1 MPVKINGRIYYR
13 TVEGSVQVMAT
24 TQVVKSVCG
33 LCVGNCGVLVTL
45 EEGKAVDIKGDP
57 ESPPNRGGLCPIGR
71 ASLEYLYHPDR
82 LAYPL
87 RRDGGRG
94 EGKWQ
99 QISWDE
105 AFNLA
110 AEALN
115 KVKQEY
121 GPEAVG
127 MVQGSAKGPMDTHLV
142 RLANAF
148 GTPNVVCAEYVC
160 HMPRVVAAE
169 LTFGFFPS
177 ADYGYPPACIIS
189 WGANDAETYFCRHK
203 GLVQAVHKGAK
214 LIAIDPRETKVTKMA
229 DLWLRVR
236 PASDLALALAMIN
249 VIVNEGLYDKDFVDK
264 WTVGFDKLKTHV
276 QDYPPEK
283 VAEITWV
290 PAGLI
295 VKAARLYATN
305 RPGHIEWGNALEHN
319 VNSFQAS
326 RAISIL
332 MAITG
337 NLGVPGGEI
346 ESRGS
351 GYRFG
356 DTESSESGILG
367 RWSSQLE
374 LRDKIPRKKRH
385 NRVGADL
392 DMLPDVR
399 YVLPQSFIKSVLKGD
414 PYRIRAAFVQ
424 ASNPLS
430 CWPNIQEAYRALKKL
445 DFLAVSDMFM
455 TPTAALADIVFPAAS
470 YLEFDGIQMPPNGA
484 LVQLQRKVAQIG
496 ECRSDHEILNGLA
509 KKLGLEEYFWGS
521 IDDFWDAILEP
532 VGLTFKEFKKI
543 GLFTGKEKQPNQYR
557 RYEQNGFKTPSGEVE
572 LYSSQMKEWGFDPLP
587 TYYEPPETP
596 YSDPELAKEYP
607 LIFTT
612 WKQKP
617 YRHSGGRQIASLR
630 GRHPEPIIMIHPETA
645 DKLGIKEG
653 DWVYIETRRGR
664 IKQKATLTASIDPRV
679 VGVDYGWWF
688 PEKEV
693 SELYGWAESNVNI
706 LTDDKPPFNREMGSA
721 NLRGF
726 LCKVY
731 KV

>member
-1 MPVKINGRIYYR
+1 
-13 TVEGSVQVMAT
+13 MAKT
-24 TQVVKSVCG
+24 RVVKSVCG

-57 ESPPNRGGLCPIGR
+57 ESPINQGALCPIGL

-87 RRDGGRG
+87 RRAGGRG
-94 EGKWQ
+94 EGRWQ

-121 GPEAVG
+121 GPEAVV
-127 MVQGSAKGPMDTHLV
+127 MVHGSAKGPLDTHLV

-148 GTPNVVCAEYVC
+148 GTTNVVCADYVC
-160 HMPRVVAAE
+160 HMPRVLAAE
-169 LTFGFFPS
+169 LTFGFFPG

-189 WGANDAETYFCRHK
+189 WGANDAETHFLRHK
-203 GLVQAVHKGAK
+203 DLVRAVNKGAK
-214 LIAIDPRETKVTKMA
+214 LIAIDPRETEVAKMA
-229 DLWLRVR
+229 ELWLRVR
-236 PASDLALALAMIN
+236 PGSDLALALAMIN
-249 VIVNEGLYDKDFVDK
+249 VVINEGLYDKDFVDR
-264 WTVGFDKLKTHV
+264 WTVGFDKLQAHV
-276 QDYPPEK
+276 QDYPVER
-283 VAEITWV
+283 VAEMTWV
-290 PAGLI
+290 SEDLI
-295 VKAARLYATN
+295 ARAARLYAIN
-305 RPGHIEWGNALEHN
+305 KPGHIEWGNALDHN
-319 VNSFQAS
+319 VNSFQVS

-346 ESRGS
+346 ESHGS
-351 GYRFG
+351 GFRFG
-356 DTESSESGILG
+356 DTESSESGVLG

-374 LRDKIPRKKRH
+374 LRDKIPREERQNK
-385 NRVGADL
+385 VGADL
-392 DMLPDVR
+392 NMLPDFR
-399 YVLPQSFIKSVLKGD
+399 YVLPQSFMKSVLEGD

-430 CWPNIQEAYRALKKL
+430 SWPSAQEAYRALKKL

-455 TPTAALADIVFPAAS
+455 TPTAALADIVFPVAS
-470 YLEFDGIQMPPNGA
+470 YLEFDGIQMPPNGSV
-484 LVQLQRKVAQIG
+484 VQLQRKVAQIG
-496 ECRSDHEILNGLA
+496 ECRSDHEIINGLA
-509 KKLGLEEYFWGS
+509 KKLRLEEYFWDS

-557 RYEQNGFKTPSGEVE
+557 RYEQSGFKTPSGKVE
-572 LYSSQMKEWGFDPLP
+572 LYSSRLKEWGFDPLP
-587 TYYEPPETP
+587 TYYEPPETS

-607 LIFTT
+607 LTFIT
-612 WKQKP
+612 WKRKP

-630 GRHPEPIIMIHPETA
+630 GSHSEPIIMIHPETA

-664 IKQKATLTASIDPRV
+664 IRQKATLTASIDPRV

-688 PEKEV
+688 PEKGA
-693 SELYGWAESNVNI
+693 SALYGWAESNVNI
-706 LTDDKPPFNREMGSA
+706 LTNDKPPFNREMGSS

>member
-1 MPVKINGRIYYR
+1 
-13 TVEGSVQVMAT
+13 MAT

-45 EEGKAVDIKGDP
+45 EDVKAVGIKGDP
-57 ESPPNRGGLCPIGR
+57 DSPLNRGALCPIGR

-87 RRDGGRG
+87 RRTGGRG

-121 GPEAVG
+121 GPEVVV
-127 MVQGSAKGPMDTHLV
+127 MVQGSAKGSMDTHLV

-169 LTFGFFPS
+169 LTFGFFPG
-177 ADYGYPPACIIS
+177 ADYGYPPACVIS
-189 WGANDAETYFCRHK
+189 WAANDAETHFSRHK
-203 GLVQAVHKGAK
+203 GLVQAVNKGAK
-214 LIAIDPRETKVTKMA
+214 LIAIDPRETEVTKMA

-236 PASDLALALAMIN
+236 PGSDLALALAMIN
-249 VIVNEGLYDKDFVDK
+249 VIINEGLYDKDFVDK

-276 QDYPPEK
+276 QDYPSEK
-283 VAEITWV
+283 VADITWV
-290 PAGLI
+290 PADLI

-305 RPGHIEWGNALEHN
+305 RPGHIEWGNALDHN

-337 NLGVPGGEI
+337 NLGVPGGEV
-346 ESRGS
+346 ESLGS

-356 DTESSESGILG
+356 DPESSESGVLG
-367 RWSSQLE
+367 RWSSQME
-374 LRDKIPRKKRH
+374 LRDKIPREKRQ

-392 DMLPDVR
+392 NMLPDVR
-399 YVLPQSFIKSVLKGD
+399 YVLPHSLVKSVLGGD
-414 PYRIRAAFVQ
+414 RYRIRAAFVQ

-430 CWPNIQEAYRALKKL
+430 CWPDAQEAYEALKKL

-455 TPTAALADIVFPAAS
+455 APTAALADLVFPVAS

-496 ECRSDHEILNGLA
+496 ECRSDHEIINGLA

-543 GLFTGKEKQPNQYR
+543 GLFTGEEEQPNRYR
-557 RYEQNGFKTPSGEVE
+557 RYEQNGFKTPSGKVE
-572 LYSSQMKEWGFDPLP
+572 LYSSRLKEWGFDPLP

-607 LIFTT
+607 LIFIS
-612 WKQKP
+612 WKRKP

-630 GRHPEPIIMIHPETA
+630 GSHPEPIIMIHPKTA

-653 DWVYIETRRGR
+653 DWVYIETKRGKIR
-664 IKQKATLTASIDPRV
+664 QKATLTASIDLRV
-679 VGVDYGWWF
+679 VGVDYGWWL
-688 PEKEV
+688 PEKGV

-706 LTDDKPPFNREMGSA
+706 LTNDKPPFNREMGSS

-731 KV
+731 KA

>member
-1 MPVKINGRIYYR
+1 
-13 TVEGSVQVMAT
+13 MAT
-24 TQVVKSVCG
+24 TRVVKSVCG

-45 EEGKAVDIKGDP
+45 KEGKAVGIEGDP
-57 ESPPNRGGLCPIGR
+57 ESPINQGALCPIGL

-82 LAYPL
+82 LAHPL
-87 RRDGGRG
+87 RRAGGRG
-94 EGKWQ
+94 EGKWR

-105 AFNLA
+105 AFSLT

-121 GPEAVG
+121 GPEAVA
-127 MVQGSAKGPMDTHLV
+127 MVQGSAKGSMDTHLV

-148 GTPNVVCAEYVC
+148 GTPNVVCAEQVC

-169 LTFGFFPS
+169 VTFGFFPS
-177 ADYGYPPACIIS
+177 ADYGYPPACVIS
-189 WGANDAETYFCRHK
+189 WAANDAETLFWRHK
-203 GLVQAVHKGAK
+203 GLVQAVNKGAK
-214 LIAIDPRETKVTKMA
+214 LIAVDPRETEVTRMA

-236 PASDLALALAMIN
+236 PGSDLVLALGMVN
-249 VIVNEGLYDKDFVDK
+249 VVINEGLYDKDFVDK

-276 QDYPPEK
+276 QDYPPDR

-290 PAGLI
+290 PADLI

-305 RPGHIEWGNALEHN
+305 RPGHIEWGNALDHN

-337 NLGVPGGEI
+337 NLGVPGGEV

-356 DTESSESGILG
+356 DTESSESGVLG
-367 RWSSQLE
+367 RWSAQME
-374 LRDKIPRKKRH
+374 LRDKIPREKRKSK
-385 NRVGADL
+385 VGADL
-392 DMLPDVR
+392 NMLPDVR
-399 YVLPQSFIKSVLKGD
+399 YVLPQSAIKSILEGD
-414 PYRIRAAFVQ
+414 PYHIRAAFVQ
-424 ASNPLS
+424 ASNPLA
-430 CWPNIQEAYRALKKL
+430 CWPNTQETYRALKKL

-455 TPTAALADIVFPAAS
+455 TPTAALADIVFPVAS
-470 YLEFDGIQMPPNGA
+470 YLEFDGIQMPPNGE

-496 ECRSDHEILNGLA
+496 ECRSDHEIINGLA
-509 KKLGLEEYFWGS
+509 KKLGLEEYFWVS

-543 GLFTGKEKQPNQYR
+543 GLFTGKEEQSNRYR
-557 RYEQNGFKTPSGEVE
+557 RYEQNGFKTPSGKVE
-572 LYSSQMKEWGFDPLP
+572 LYSSRLKEWGFDPLP
-587 TYYEPPETP
+587 AYYEPPETP

-607 LIFTT
+607 LIFIS
-612 WKQKP
+612 WKRKP

-630 GRHPEPIIMIHPETA
+630 GSHPEPIIMIHPETA

-653 DWVYIETRRGR
+653 YWVYIETERGKIR
-664 IKQKATLTASIDPRV
+664 QKATLTASIDPRV

-688 PEKEV
+688 PEKRA

-706 LTDDKPPFNREMGSA
+706 LTNDKPPFNREMGSA

-731 KV
+731 KA

>member
-1 MPVKINGRIYYR
+1 
-13 TVEGSVQVMAT
+13 MAKT
-24 TQVVKSVCG
+24 RVVKSVCG
-33 LCVGNCGVLVTL
+33 LCVNNCGVLVTL
-45 EEGKAVDIKGDP
+45 EEGKAVDIEGDP
-57 ESPPNRGGLCPIGR
+57 ESPLNQGGLCPIGR

-82 LAYPL
+82 LAHPL
-87 RRDGGRG
+87 KRAGGRG
-94 EGKWQ
+94 EDKWQ

-105 AFNLA
+105 AFNMA
-110 AEALN
+110 AEALG
-115 KVKQEY
+115 KVKKEY
-121 GPEAVG
+121 GPEAVV
-127 MVQGSAKGPMDTHLV
+127 MVHGSAKGPMDTHLV

-160 HMPRVVAAE
+160 QMPRVVAAE
-169 LTFGFFPS
+169 LTFGFFPG

-189 WGANDAETYFCRHK
+189 WGANDAETHFCRHK
-203 GLVQAVHKGAK
+203 GLVQAMKKGAK
-214 LIAIDPRETKVTKMA
+214 LIAIDPRETKVIRMA

-236 PASDLALALAMIN
+236 PGSDLALALAMIN
-249 VIVNEGLYDKDFVDK
+249 VIINKGLYDKDFVDK

-283 VAEITWV
+283 VAEIIWV
-290 PAGLI
+290 PADLI

-356 DTESSESGILG
+356 DTESSESGVLG

-374 LRDKIPRKKRH
+374 LRDKIPREKRQ

-392 DMLPDVR
+392 NMLPDVR
-399 YVLPQSFIKSVLKGD
+399 YVLPQSFIKSVLKGE

-455 TPTAALADIVFPAAS
+455 TPTAALADIVFPTAS
-470 YLEFDGIQMPPNGA
+470 YLEFDGIQMPPNGV

-496 ECRSDHEILNGLA
+496 ECRSDHEIINGLA
-509 KKLGLEEYFWGS
+509 KKLGLGEYFWDS

-557 RYEQNGFKTPSGEVE
+557 RYEQNGFKTPSGKVE
-572 LYSSQMKEWGFDPLP
+572 LYSSQLKEWGFDSLP

-612 WKQKP
+612 WKRKP

-630 GRHPEPIIMIHPETA
+630 GRHPEPTTMIHPETA
-645 DKLGIKEG
+645 GKLRIKEG
-653 DWVYIETRRGR
+653 DWIYIETKRGR
-664 IKQKATLTASIDPRV
+664 IRQKATLTASIDPRV
-679 VGVDYGWWF
+679 VVVDYGWWF
-688 PEKEV
+688 PEKEA

-706 LTDDKPPFNREMGSA
+706 LTNDKPPFNREMGSA

>member
-1 MPVKINGRIYYR
+1 
-13 TVEGSVQVMAT
+13 MAKPR
-24 TQVVKSVCG
+24 VVKSVCG

-45 EEGKAVDIKGDP
+45 EEGRAVGIKGDP
-57 ESPPNRGGLCPIGR
+57 ESPLNRGALCPIGR

-82 LAYPL
+82 LTYPL
-87 RRDGGRG
+87 RRVGGRG

-99 QISWDE
+99 KISWDE

-121 GPEAVG
+121 GPEAVA
-127 MVQGSAKGPMDTHLV
+127 MVHGSAKGSMDTHLV

-148 GTPNVVCAEYVC
+148 GTTNVVCADYVC
-160 HMPRVVAAE
+160 HVPRVLAAE
-169 LTFGFFPS
+169 LTFGFFPG

-189 WGANDAETYFCRHK
+189 WGANDAETHFLRHK
-203 GLVQAVHKGAK
+203 DLVQAVNKGAK
-214 LIAIDPRETKVTKMA
+214 LIAIDPRETEVAKMA
-229 DLWLRVR
+229 YLWLRVR
-236 PASDLALALAMIN
+236 PGSDLALALAMIN
-249 VIVNEGLYDKDFVDK
+249 VVINEGLYDKDFVDK
-264 WTVGFDKLKTHV
+264 WTVGFDKLQAHV
-276 QDYPPEK
+276 QDYPSEK
-283 VAEITWV
+283 VAEITWA
-290 PAGLI
+290 PADLI

-305 RPGHIEWGNALEHN
+305 RPGHIEWGNALDHN
-319 VNSFQAS
+319 VNSFQVS

-351 GYRFG
+351 GFRFG
-356 DTESSESGILG
+356 DPESSESGVLG
-367 RWSSQLE
+367 RWSSRME
-374 LRDKIPRKKRH
+374 LRDKIPREERQNK
-385 NRVGADL
+385 VGADL
-392 DMLPDVR
+392 NMLPDFR
-399 YVLPQSFIKSVLKGD
+399 YVLPQSFTKSVLEGD
-414 PYRIRAAFVQ
+414 PYQIRAAFVQ

-430 CWPNIQEAYRALKKL
+430 CWPDVQEAYRALKKL

-455 TPTAALADIVFPAAS
+455 TPTAALADIIFPAAS
-470 YLEFDGIQMPPNGA
+470 YLEYDGIQMPTNGA
-484 LVQLQRKVAQIG
+484 VVQLQRKVAQIG
-496 ECRSDHEILNGLA
+496 ECRSDHEIINGLA
-509 KKLGLEEYFWGS
+509 KKLGLEEYFWGN

-557 RYEQNGFKTPSGEVE
+557 RYEQNGFKTPSGKVE
-572 LYSSQMKEWGFDPLP
+572 LYSSRLNEWGFDPLP

-607 LIFTT
+607 LIFIS
-612 WKQKP
+612 WKRKP
-617 YRHSGGRQIASLR
+617 YRHSGGRQVSSLR
-630 GRHPEPIIMIHPETA
+630 GSHPEPIIMIHPETA

-653 DWVYIETRRGR
+653 DWVYIETKRGR
-664 IKQKATLTASIDPRV
+664 IRQKATLTASIDPRV

-688 PEKEV
+688 PEKGV
-693 SELYGWAESNVNI
+693 PELYGWAESNVNI
-706 LTDDKPPFNREMGSA
+706 LTNDKPPFNREMGSA

>member
-1 MPVKINGRIYYR
+1 
-13 TVEGSVQVMAT
+13 MAT

-33 LCVGNCGVLVTL
+33 LCVGSCGVLVTL

-57 ESPPNRGGLCPIGR
+57 ESQPNQGALCPIGR

-87 RRDGGRG
+87 RRAGGRG

-115 KVKQEY
+115 KVKQKY
-121 GPEAVG
+121 SPEAVA
-127 MVQGSAKGPMDTHLV
+127 MVQGSAKGSMDTHLV

-148 GTPNVVCAEYVC
+148 GTPNVVCAEQVC

-189 WGANDAETYFCRHK
+189 WGANDAETHFFRHK
-203 GLVQAVHKGAK
+203 GLVQAVNRGAK
-214 LIAIDPRETKVTKMA
+214 LIAIDPRETEVTRMA

-236 PASDLALALAMIN
+236 PGSDLALALAMIN
-249 VIVNEGLYDKDFVDK
+249 VIINEGLYDKDFVDK
-264 WTVGFDKLKTHV
+264 WTIGFDKLKIHV

-283 VAEITWV
+283 AAKITWV
-290 PAGLI
+290 PADLI

-305 RPGHIEWGNALEHN
+305 KPGHIEWGNALDHN

-337 NLGVPGGEI
+337 NLGVPGGEV

-356 DTESSESGILG
+356 DTESSESGVLG
-367 RWSSQLE
+367 RWSSQME
-374 LRDKIPRKKRH
+374 LRDKIPREKRKSK
-385 NRVGADL
+385 VGADL
-392 DMLPDVR
+392 NMLPDVR
-399 YVLPQSFIKSVLKGD
+399 YILPHSFIKSVLEGD
-414 PYRIRAAFVQ
+414 PYHIRAAFVQ
-424 ASNPLS
+424 ASNPMS
-430 CWPNIQEAYRALKKL
+430 CWPNTQEAYRALKKL

-455 TPTAALADIVFPAAS
+455 TPTAALADIVFPVAS
-470 YLEFDGIQMPPNGA
+470 YLEFDGIQMPPNGVV
-484 LVQLQRKVAQIG
+484 VQLQRKVAQIG
-496 ECRSDHEILNGLA
+496 ECRSDHEIINGLA
-509 KKLGLEEYFWGS
+509 KKLGLKEYFWGS
-521 IDDFWDAILEP
+521 IDDFWDVILEP

-557 RYEQNGFKTPSGEVE
+557 RYEQNGFKTPSGKVE
-572 LYSSQMKEWGFDPLP
+572 LYSSRLKEWGFDPLP
-587 TYYEPPETP
+587 TYYEPPETH

-607 LIFTT
+607 LIFIT
-612 WKQKP
+612 WKRKP
-617 YRHSGGRQIASLR
+617 YRHSGGRQVASLR
-630 GRHPEPIIMIHPETA
+630 GSHPEPIIMIHPETA

-653 DWVYIETRRGR
+653 DWVYIETKRGR
-664 IKQKATLTASIDPRV
+664 IRQKAALTASIDPRI

-688 PEKEV
+688 PEKGV
-693 SELYGWAESNVNI
+693 SELYGWSESNVNI
-706 LTDDKPPFNREMGSA
+706 LTNDKPPFNREMGSS

>member
-1 MPVKINGRIYYR
+1 
-13 TVEGSVQVMAT
+13 MAT

-45 EEGKAVDIKGDP
+45 EDVKAVGIKGDP
-57 ESPPNRGGLCPIGR
+57 DSPLNRGALCPIGR

-87 RRDGGRG
+87 RRTGGRG

-121 GPEAVG
+121 GPEVVV
-127 MVQGSAKGPMDTHLV
+127 MVQGSAKGSMDTHLV

-169 LTFGFFPS
+169 LTFGFFPG
-177 ADYGYPPACIIS
+177 ADYGYPPACVIS
-189 WGANDAETYFCRHK
+189 WAANDAETHFSRHK
-203 GLVQAVHKGAK
+203 GLVQAVNKGAK
-214 LIAIDPRETKVTKMA
+214 LIAIDPRETEVTKMA

-236 PASDLALALAMIN
+236 PGSDLALALAMIN
-249 VIVNEGLYDKDFVDK
+249 VIINEGLYDKDFVDK

-276 QDYPPEK
+276 QDYPSEK
-283 VAEITWV
+283 VADITWV
-290 PAGLI
+290 PADLI

-305 RPGHIEWGNALEHN
+305 RPGHIEWGNALDHN

-337 NLGVPGGEI
+337 NLGVPGGEV
-346 ESRGS
+346 ESLGS

-356 DTESSESGILG
+356 DPESSESGVLG
-367 RWSSQLE
+367 RWSSQME
-374 LRDKIPRKKRH
+374 LRDKIPREKRQ

-392 DMLPDVR
+392 NMLPDVR
-399 YVLPQSFIKSVLKGD
+399 YVLPHSLVKSVLGGD
-414 PYRIRAAFVQ
+414 RYRIRAAFVQ

-430 CWPNIQEAYRALKKL
+430 CWPDAQEAYEALKKL

-455 TPTAALADIVFPAAS
+455 TPTAALADLVFPVAS

-496 ECRSDHEILNGLA
+496 ECRSDHEIINGLA

-543 GLFTGKEKQPNQYR
+543 GLFTGEEEQPNRYR
-557 RYEQNGFKTPSGEVE
+557 RYEQNGFKTPSGKVE
-572 LYSSQMKEWGFDPLP
+572 LYSSRLKEWGFDPLP

-607 LIFTT
+607 LIFIS
-612 WKQKP
+612 WKRKP

-630 GRHPEPIIMIHPETA
+630 GSHPEPIIMIHPETA

-664 IKQKATLTASIDPRV
+664 IRQKATLTASIDPRV

-688 PEKEV
+688 PEKGA

-706 LTDDKPPFNREMGSA
+706 LTNDKPPFNRETGSA

>member
-1 MPVKINGRIYYR
+1 LDIIALV
-13 TVEGSVQVMAT
+13 TDVEVGIQVMAT
-24 TQVVKSVCG
+24 TQLVKSVCG

-45 EEGKAVDIKGDP
+45 EEGKAVGIKGDP
-57 ESPPNRGGLCPIGR
+57 ESPLNRGALCPIGL

-87 RRDGGRG
+87 RRVGGKG

-105 AFNLA
+105 ALSLT

-121 GPEAVG
+121 GPETVA
-127 MVQGSAKGPMDTHLV
+127 MVHGSAKGSMDTHLV

-148 GTPNVVCAEYVC
+148 GTPTVVCAEQVC

-169 LTFGFFPS
+169 LTFGFFPG
-177 ADYGYPPACIIS
+177 ADYEYPPAFVIS
-189 WGANDAETYFCRHK
+189 WGANDAETHFSRHN
-203 GLVQAVHKGAK
+203 GLVQAMNKGAK
-214 LIAIDPRETKVTKMA
+214 LIAIDPRETEVTRMA

-236 PASDLALALAMIN
+236 PGSDLALALAMIN
-249 VIVNEGLYDKDFVDK
+249 VIINEGLYDKGFVDK
-264 WTVGFDKLKTHV
+264 WTVGFDKLKTHI
-276 QDYPPEK
+276 QDYTSET
-283 VAEITWV
+283 VADITWV
-290 PAGLI
+290 PADLI
-295 VKAARLYATN
+295 VKAARLYATS
-305 RPGHIEWGNALEHN
+305 RPGHIEWGNALDHN

-337 NLGVPGGEI
+337 NLGVPGGEV

-356 DTESSESGILG
+356 DLESSESGVLG

-374 LRDKIPRKKRH
+374 LRDKIPREKRQSK
-385 NRVGADL
+385 VGASL
-392 DMLPDVR
+392 HMLPDVR
-399 YVLPQSFIKSVLKGD
+399 YVLPQSAIKSILEGD
-414 PYRIRAAFVQ
+414 PYHIRAAFVQ

-430 CWPNIQEAYRALKKL
+430 CWPNTKEAYRALKKL

-455 TPTAALADIVFPAAS
+455 TPTAALADIVFPVAS
-470 YLEFDGIQMPPNGA
+470 YLEFGGIQMPPNGA

-496 ECRSDHEILNGLA
+496 ECRSDHEIINGLA

-543 GLFTGKEKQPNQYR
+543 GLFTGQEEQPTRYR
-557 RYEQNGFKTPSGEVE
+557 RYEQNGFKTPSGKVE
-572 LYSSQMKEWGFDPLP
+572 LYSSRLKEWGFDPLP

-607 LIFTT
+607 FIFMT
-612 WKQKP
+612 WKRKP

-630 GRHPEPIIMIHPETA
+630 GSHPEPIIMIHPETA

-653 DWVYIETRRGR
+653 DWVYIETKRGR
-664 IKQKATLTASIDPRV
+664 IRQKANLTASIDPRV
-679 VGVDYGWWF
+679 VGVDYGWWL
-688 PEKEV
+688 PEKGA
-693 SELYGWAESNVNI
+693 SELYGWQESNVNI
-706 LTDDKPPFNREMGSA
+706 LTNDKPPFNREMGSS

>member
-1 MPVKINGRIYYR
+1 MG
-13 TVEGSVQVMAT
+13 T
-24 TQVVKSVCG
+24 TRVVKSVCG

-45 EEGKAVDIKGDP
+45 EEGKAVDIEGDP
-57 ESPPNRGGLCPIGR
+57 ESPPNQGDLCPIGR

-87 RRDGGRG
+87 RRAGKRG
-94 EGKWQ
+94 EGKWKR
-99 QISWDE
+99 ISWDE

-115 KVKQEY
+115 KVKQKY
-121 GPEAVG
+121 GPEAVV
-127 MVQGSAKGPMDTHLV
+127 MVHGSAKGSMDTHLV
-142 RLANAF
+142 RLANAL
-148 GTPNVVCAEYVC
+148 GTPNLICSDYVC
-160 HMPRVVAAE
+160 HVPRMLAAE

-177 ADYGYPPACIIS
+177 ADYGCPPACVIS
-189 WGANDAETYFCRHK
+189 WGANDAETHFCRHK
-203 GLVQAVHKGAK
+203 GLVQAVNKGAK
-214 LIAIDPRETKVTKMA
+214 LIAIDPRETEVTRMA
-229 DLWLRVR
+229 DLWLRIR
-236 PASDLALALAMIN
+236 PGSDLALALAMIN
-249 VIVNEGLYDKDFVDK
+249 VIIKESLYDKDFVDK

-290 PAGLI
+290 PADLI
-295 VKAARLYATN
+295 VKAAKLYATN
-305 RPGHIEWGNALEHN
+305 RPGHIEWGNALDHN

-337 NLGVPGGEI
+337 NLGVPGGEV

-351 GYRFG
+351 GFRFG
-356 DTESSESGILG
+356 DTESSESDVLG
-367 RWSSQLE
+367 RWSAQLE
-374 LRDKIPRKKRH
+374 LRDKLPREKRQTK
-385 NRVGADL
+385 VGADL
-392 DMLPDVR
+392 NMLPDFR
-399 YVLPQSFIKSVLKGD
+399 YVLPHSVIKSIQEGD

-430 CWPNIQEAYRALKKL
+430 CWPNIQEAYRALQKL

-470 YLEFDGIQMPPNGA
+470 YLEYDGIQMPPNGA
-484 LVQLQRKVAQIG
+484 VVQFQRKVAQIG
-496 ECRSDHEILNGLA
+496 ECRSDHEIINGLA
-509 KKLGLEEYFWGS
+509 KKLGLQDYFWDS
-521 IDDFWDAILEP
+521 INDFWDAILEP

-543 GLFTGKEKQPNQYR
+543 GIFTGKEKQPEKYR
-557 RYEQNGFKTPSGEVE
+557 RYEQNGFKTPSGKVE
-572 LYSSQMKEWGFDPLP
+572 LYSSRLKQWGFDPLP
-587 TYYEPPETP
+587 IYNEPPETP
-596 YSDPELAKEYP
+596 YSDPELAEEYP
-607 LIFTT
+607 LIFTS
-612 WKQKP
+612 WKRRP

-630 GRHPEPIIMIHPETA
+630 GIHPEPVIMIHPETA
-645 DKLGIKEG
+645 HKLGIKEG

-664 IKQKATLTASIDPRV
+664 IRQKATLTATIDPRV

-693 SELYGWAESNVNI
+693 SELYGWAESNANI
-706 LTDDKPPFNREMGSA
+706 LTSDKPPFNREMGSA
-721 NLRGF
+721 HLRGF

>member
-1 MPVKINGRIYYR
+1 MI
-13 TVEGSVQVMAT
+13 AT
-24 TQVVKSVCG
+24 KVVKSVCG
-33 LCVGNCGVLVTL
+33 LCMGNCGVLVTL

-57 ESPPNRGGLCPIGR
+57 ESPLNRGALCPIGQ

-87 RRDGGRG
+87 RRAGGRG

-121 GPEAVG
+121 GPEGVV
-127 MVQGSAKGPMDTHLV
+127 MVHGSAKGPMDTHLV

-148 GTPNVVCAEYVC
+148 GTPNVACADYVC
-160 HMPRVVAAE
+160 HMPRVLAAE
-169 LTFGFFPS
+169 LTFGFFPG
-177 ADYGYPPACIIS
+177 AEYGYPPARVIS
-189 WGANDAETYFCRHK
+189 WGANMAETHFCIHK
-203 GLVQAVHKGAK
+203 GFVQAVKKGAK
-214 LIAIDPRETKVTKMA
+214 LIAIDPRETKVTRMA
-229 DLWLRVR
+229 ELWLRVR
-236 PASDLALALAMIN
+236 PGSDLALALAMIN
-249 VIVNEGLYDKDFVDK
+249 VIINEGLYDKDFVDK

-276 QDYPPEK
+276 QDYPSEK

-305 RPGHIEWGNALEHN
+305 RPGHIEWGNALDHD
-319 VNSFQAS
+319 VNSFQTS

-351 GYRFG
+351 GFRFG
-356 DTESSESGILG
+356 DTDSSESGILG

-374 LRDKIPRKKRH
+374 LRDKISREERQNK
-385 NRVGADL
+385 VGADL
-392 DMLPDVR
+392 NMLPDFR
-399 YVLPQSFIKSVLKGD
+399 YVLPQSVIKSVLEGD
-414 PYRIRAAFVQ
+414 PYHIRAAFVQ

-470 YLEFDGIQMPPNGA
+470 YLEYDGIQMPPNGA

-496 ECRSDHEILNGLA
+496 ECRSDHEIINGLA
-509 KKLGLEEYFWGS
+509 KKLGLEEYFWDS

-532 VGLTFKEFKKI
+532 VGLTFKEFNKI
-543 GLFTGKEKQPNQYR
+543 GLFTGKEKQPNRYR
-557 RYEQNGFKTPSGEVE
+557 RYEQNGFKTPSGKVE
-572 LYSSQMKEWGFDPLP
+572 LYSSQLEEWGFDPLP
-587 TYYEPPETP
+587 KYHEPPETP
-596 YSDPELAKEYP
+596 YSTPELAKEYP
-607 LIFTT
+607 LQCTT
-612 WKQKP
+612 RKLAV
-617 YRHSGGRQIASLR
+617 YRHSGGRQIPSLR
-630 GRHPEPIIMIHPETA
+630 RSHPEPVVIIHPETA
-645 DKLGIKEG
+645 SKLGIKDG
-653 DWVYIETRRGR
+653 DWVYIETKRGR
-664 IKQKATLTASIDPRV
+664 IKQKADLSTGVDRRV
-679 VGVDYGWWF
+679 VVLDHAWWF
-688 PEKEV
+688 PERGEG
-693 SELYGWAESNVNI
+693 ELFGWAESNYNV
-706 LTDDKPPFNREMGSA
+706 LTNDKPPFNREMGSA

>member
-1 MPVKINGRIYYR
+1 MPAKINGRIYYR
-13 TVEGSVQVMAT
+13 TVEKSVQVMAT
-24 TQVVKSVCG
+24 PRIVKSVCG
-33 LCVGNCGVLVTL
+33 LCVGNCGVLVAV
-45 EEGKAVDIKGDP
+45 EDGKAVGIKGDP
-57 ESPPNRGGLCPIGR
+57 GSPLNRGALCPIGQ
-71 ASLEYLYHPDR
+71 ASLEYLYNPDR
-82 LAYPL
+82 LVHPL
-87 RRDGGRG
+87 RRTGERG

-99 QISWDE
+99 RISWDE
-105 AFNLA
+105 ALNLA

-121 GPEAVG
+121 GPEAVA
-127 MVQGSAKGPMDTHLV
+127 MVYGSAKGSMDTHLV

-169 LTFGFFPS
+169 LTFGFFPG
-177 ADYGYPPACIIS
+177 ADYGHPPACVIS
-189 WGANDAETYFCRHK
+189 WGANDAETHFGRHK
-203 GLVQAVHKGAK
+203 GLVQAMKKGAK
-214 LIAIDPRETKVTKMA
+214 LIAIDPRETEATRIA
-229 DLWLRVR
+229 DMWLRVR
-236 PASDLALALAMIN
+236 PGSDLALALAMIN
-249 VIVNEGLYDKDFVDK
+249 VIINEGLYDKDFVDK
-264 WTVGFDKLKTHV
+264 WTIGFDKLKAHV
-276 QDYPPEK
+276 QDYSPK
-283 VAEITWV
+283 NVAEITWV
-290 PAGLI
+290 PADLI

-305 RPGHIEWGNALEHN
+305 KPGHIEWGNALEHN

-356 DTESSESGILG
+356 DAESSESGVLG
-367 RWSSQLE
+367 RWSSKME
-374 LRDKIPRKKRH
+374 LRDKILKEKRKS
-385 NRVGADL
+385 RVGAGL
-392 DMLPDVR
+392 NVLPDVR
-399 YVLPQSFIKSVLKGD
+399 YILPQSFVKSVLRGD

-470 YLEFDGIQMPPNGA
+470 YLEYDGIQMPPNGA
-484 LVQLQRKVAQIG
+484 VVQLQRKVAQTG
-496 ECRSDHEILNGLA
+496 ECRSDHEIINGLA
-509 KKLGLEEYFWGS
+509 KKLGLEEYFWDS
-521 IDDFWDAILEP
+521 IDDFWDAMLEP
-532 VGLTFKEFKKI
+532 IGLTFKDFKEI
-543 GLFTGKEKQPNQYR
+543 GLFTGKEKQPSQYR
-557 RYEQNGFKTPSGEVE
+557 RYEKNGFKTPSGKVE
-572 LYSSQMKEWGFDPLP
+572 LYSNQLKKWGFDPLP
-587 TYYEPPETP
+587 TYCESPETP

-607 LIFTT
+607 LIFIT
-612 WKQKP
+612 WKRKP

-630 GRHPEPIIMIHPETA
+630 NSHPQPIVMIHPETA

-653 DWVYIETRRGR
+653 DWVYIETMRGR
-664 IKQKATLTASIDPRV
+664 IRQKATLTAGIDPRV

-688 PEKEV
+688 PEKGV

-706 LTDDKPPFNREMGSA
+706 LTNDKPPFNREMGSA

>member
-1 MPVKINGRIYYR
+1 
-13 TVEGSVQVMAT
+13 MAT

-45 EEGKAVDIKGDP
+45 EDVKAVGIKGDP
-57 ESPPNRGGLCPIGR
+57 DSPLNRGALCPIGR

-87 RRDGGRG
+87 RRTGGRG

-105 AFNLA
+105 AFSLA

-121 GPEAVG
+121 GPEVVV
-127 MVQGSAKGPMDTHLV
+127 MVQGSAKGSMDTHLV

-169 LTFGFFPS
+169 LTFGFFPG
-177 ADYGYPPACIIS
+177 ADYGYPPACVIS
-189 WGANDAETYFCRHK
+189 WAANDAETHFSRHK
-203 GLVQAVHKGAK
+203 GLVQAVNKGAK
-214 LIAIDPRETKVTKMA
+214 LIAIDPRETEVTKMA

-236 PASDLALALAMIN
+236 PGSDLALALAMIN
-249 VIVNEGLYDKDFVDK
+249 VIINEGLYDKDFVDK

-276 QDYPPEK
+276 QDYPSEK
-283 VAEITWV
+283 VADITWV
-290 PAGLI
+290 PADLI

-305 RPGHIEWGNALEHN
+305 RPGHIEWGNALDHN

-337 NLGVPGGEI
+337 NLGVPGGEV
-346 ESRGS
+346 ESLGS

-356 DTESSESGILG
+356 DPESSESGVLG
-367 RWSSQLE
+367 RWSSQME
-374 LRDKIPRKKRH
+374 LRDKIPREKRQ

-392 DMLPDVR
+392 NMLPDVR
-399 YVLPQSFIKSVLKGD
+399 YVLPHSLVKSVLGGD
-414 PYRIRAAFVQ
+414 RYRIRAAFVQ

-430 CWPNIQEAYRALKKL
+430 CWPDAQEAYEALKKL

-455 TPTAALADIVFPAAS
+455 TPTAALADLVFPVAS

-496 ECRSDHEILNGLA
+496 ECRSDHEIINGLA

-543 GLFTGKEKQPNQYR
+543 GLFTGEEEQPNRYR
-557 RYEQNGFKTPSGEVE
+557 RYEQNGFKTPSGKVE
-572 LYSSQMKEWGFDPLP
+572 LYSSRLKEWGFDPLP

-607 LIFTT
+607 LIFIS
-612 WKQKP
+612 WKRKP

-630 GRHPEPIIMIHPETA
+630 GSHPEPIIMIHPETA

-664 IKQKATLTASIDPRV
+664 IRQKATLTASIDPRV

-688 PEKEV
+688 PEKGA

-706 LTDDKPPFNREMGSA
+706 LTNDKPPFNRETGSA

>member
-1 MPVKINGRIYYR
+1 
-13 TVEGSVQVMAT
+13 MAT

-33 LCVGNCGVLVTL
+33 LCVGSCGVLVTL

-57 ESPPNRGGLCPIGR
+57 ESPPNQGDLCPIGL

-87 RRDGGRG
+87 RRAGGRG

-110 AEALN
+110 AEALD

-121 GPEAVG
+121 GPEAVV
-127 MVQGSAKGPMDTHLV
+127 MVEGSAKGPMDTHLV

-169 LTFGFFPS
+169 LTFGFFPG
-177 ADYGYPPACIIS
+177 ADYGYPPTCIIS

-203 GLVQAVHKGAK
+203 GLIQAVSKGAK
-214 LIAIDPRETKVTKMA
+214 LIAIDPLETKVTKMA

-236 PASDLALALAMIN
+236 PGSDLALALAMIN
-249 VIVNEGLYDKDFVDK
+249 VIINEGLYDKDFVDK

-276 QDYPPEK
+276 QDYPSEK

-290 PAGLI
+290 PADLI

-356 DTESSESGILG
+356 DTDSSESGVLG

-374 LRDKIPRKKRH
+374 LRDRIPREKRQ

-392 DMLPDVR
+392 NMLPDVR
-399 YVLPQSFIKSVLKGD
+399 YVLPQSLIKSVLEGD
-414 PYRIRAAFVQ
+414 PYHIRAAFVQ

-430 CWPNIQEAYRALKKL
+430 CWPNTQEAYRALKKL

-484 LVQLQRKVAQIG
+484 VVQLQRKVAQIG
-496 ECRSDHEILNGLA
+496 ECRSDHEIINGLA

-557 RYEQNGFKTPSGEVE
+557 RYEQNGFKTPSGKVE
-572 LYSSQMKEWGFDPLP
+572 LYSSRLKDWGFDPLP
-587 TYYEPPETP
+587 TYDEPPETP
-596 YSDPELAKEYP
+596 YSDPELTREYP
-607 LIFTT
+607 LIFIT
-612 WKQKP
+612 WKRKL

-630 GRHPEPIIMIHPETA
+630 GSHPEPIIMIHPETA
-645 DKLGIKEG
+645 HKLGIKEG
-653 DWVYIETRRGR
+653 DWVYIETKRGR
-664 IKQKATLTASIDPRV
+664 IRQKATLIASIDPRV

-688 PEKEV
+688 PEKGV

-706 LTDDKPPFNREMGSA
+706 LTNDKPPFNREMGSS